1 MARGTARLI
10 GANRAVSP
18 SDRALAGRREC
29 DIYIEYS
36 LNMKAAAPSASGPV
50 TTNVQPY
57 LERGMTLGTP
67 REELLLVDGRLVPA
81 ADDGW
86 FENVNPATGEV
97 IGVTADAASTDMER
111 AIDAARRAFDEASW
125 AADPAFRVRCL
136 RQLQEALLRHADEL
150 RAVVVAEG
158 GSPVALTYGPQ
169 LDAPVQGLGWVAD
182 LAERYAWETDLGVA
196 EPMGIHSRRFQRREP
211 AGVVGAIVP
220 WNFPVQIMLAKVGPA
235 LAAGC
240 TVVLKPA
247 PDTPWSATLIGRIA
261 TEETDLPA
269 GVLNVVAGSR
279 HELGH
284 QLAADKRV
292 DMVSFT
298 GSTATGRSVMR
309 AGAENIKKVFL
320 ELGGKSAL
328 LALDDADLKTVAGN
342 AAFQIT
348 AHAGQGCAIL
358 SRLVL
363 PRDRY
368 EEGVELLTETLR
380 SWPYGDPTDPNVL
393 MGPLISERQRQRVLG
408 YIATGVAEGA
418 TLALGGGVPEHLP
431 RGYYVEPT
439 ILTDVAPDAT
449 VAQQEIF
456 GPVLVVLAHDGDD
469 HAVDIANNSDYGL
482 SGMVVSASPERARR
496 VAERVRTGT
505 ISVNGGMYYGADV
518 PFGGYRQSG
527 TGRESG
533 LAGFEEYLEIKTIAE
548 AC

>member
-1 MARGTARLI
+1 MALGTA
-10 GANRAVSP
+10 
-18 SDRALAGRREC
+18 
-29 DIYIEYS
+29 
-36 LNMKAAAPSASGPV
+36 
-50 TTNVQPY
+50 
-57 LERGMTLGTP
+57 
-67 REELLLVDGRLVPA
+67 REELLLIDGRLAPA
-81 ADDGW
+81 SDGGW
-86 FENVNPATGEV
+86 FQNVNPATEEV
-97 IGVTADAASTDMER
+97 IGVTADATGADMDR
-111 AIDAARRAFDEASW
+111 AIGAARRAFDETGW

-169 LDAPVQGLGWVAD
+169 FDAPVQGLGWVAD

-196 EPMGIHSRRFQRREP
+196 EPMGIRSHRFQRREA
-211 AGVVGAIVP
+211 AGVVGAIIP

-247 PDTPWSATLIGRIA
+247 PDTPWSATMLGRIA

-269 GVLNVVAGSR
+269 GVLNVVTGSR

-284 QLAADKRV
+284 QLAADPRV

-328 LALDDADLKTVAGN
+328 LALDDADLKTVTGN

-348 AHAGQGCAIL
+348 SHAGQGCAIL

-363 PRDRY
+363 PRERY
-368 EEGVELLTETLR
+368 EEGIELLAETLR
-380 SWPYGDPTDPNVL
+380 SWPYGDPADPNVL

-408 YIATGVAEGA
+408 YIATGIAEGA
-418 TLALGGGVPEHLP
+418 TVALGGGVPEHLP

-449 VAQQEIF
+449 VAQEEIF

-469 HAVDIANNSDYGL
+469 HAVHIANDSAYGL
-482 SGMVVSASPERARR
+482 SGMVVSASAERARR
-496 VAERVRTGT
+496 VAKRVRTGT
-505 ISVNGGMYYGADV
+505 ISVNGGLYYGADA

-527 TGRESG
+527 IGRESG
-533 LAGFEEYLEIKTIAE
+533 LACFEEYLEIKTIAE